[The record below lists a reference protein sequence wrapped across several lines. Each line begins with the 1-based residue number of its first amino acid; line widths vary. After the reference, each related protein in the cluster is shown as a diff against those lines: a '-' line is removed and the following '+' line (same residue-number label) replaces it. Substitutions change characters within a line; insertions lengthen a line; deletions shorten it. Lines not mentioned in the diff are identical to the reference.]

1 MPVLVTSGDISHLP
15 RFSHDSLYISEVVFN
30 QLFKFSIEFYFVF
43 KNL

>member
-1 MPVLVTSGDISHLP
+1 MSGHISDLP
-15 RFSHDSLYISEVVFN
+15 RFCHDSLNISEVVFN